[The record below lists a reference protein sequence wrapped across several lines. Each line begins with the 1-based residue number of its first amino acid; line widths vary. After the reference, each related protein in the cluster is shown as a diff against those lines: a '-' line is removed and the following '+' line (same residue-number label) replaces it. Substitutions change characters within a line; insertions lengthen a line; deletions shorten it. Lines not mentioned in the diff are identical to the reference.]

1 MTDKRKAKRRLS
13 DIDFS
18 KEGSHLA
25 LVHKVQ
31 GGAASGYTTLITKA
45 TDKYSEEFIQKAS
58 QIRVT
63 LSLPDFLETFFHI
76 WEDDA
81 EIIAAMFGYQDTEDD
96 ENEYDKES
104 FWCWY
109 RDKARDMGVVD
120 SWGYPTSEPT
130 DEDKKM
136 WIQDQLKGIE
146 ILKSATLAK
155 GSADFISGL
164 TEEQYLSLL
173 QDQEFIEKSF
183 VKKEMSNDNGGG
195 KPEQNEANIADTKE
209 NTMTQ
214 ETIEKAQYDAKEVE
228 LQKALEEIQ
237 KAKEEIEAFKAK
249 EKQAIE
255 KAREAEIKEA
265 VADEVEATKLFKAVK
280 DLEDEAFKDVVGV
293 VKALS
298 AKLDDSDMFHEKGSK
313 EEGVKV
319 AKSAVQ
325 SELDKLINKAK

>member
-1 MTDKRKAKRRLS
+1 MAEQRKATRRLT

-18 KEGSHLA
+18 KDGSHLA
-25 LVHKVQ
+25 LVHKDQ
-31 GGAASGYTTLITKA
+31 GGAANGYSTLIMKA
-45 TDKYSEEFIQKAS
+45 TDKYSPEFIQKAT
-58 QIRVT
+58 QVQVT
-63 LSLPDFLETFFHI
+63 LTFEEFLRKFFNM
-76 WEDDA
+76 WYDEA
-81 EIIAAMFGYQDTEDD
+81 EILATMLGMEDD
-96 ENEYDKES
+96 EEES
-104 FWCWY
+104 SY
-109 RDKARDMGVVD
+109 
-120 SWGYPTSEPT
+120 
-130 DEDKKM
+130 
-136 WIQDQLKGIE
+136 QDYVERQVSSFQ
-146 ILKSATLAK
+146 ILKSAYESENK
-155 GSADFISGL
+155 VDFLSNL
-164 TEEQYLSLL
+164 SEQDYLSVLET
-173 QDQEFIEKSF
+173 QEKIEKALAASPTIEPSEDKSKVQGVGKQPESKTVNKQNKQKA
-183 VKKEMSNDNGGG
+183 VKAVPKEDNNMSGA
-195 KPEQNEANIADTKE
+195 P
-209 NTMTQ
+209 

-237 KAKEEIEAFKAK
+237 KAKQEIEAFKAK

-325 SELDKLINKAK
+325 AELDKLINKAK

>member
-1 MTDKRKAKRRLS
+1 MTEQRKAKRKLT
-13 DIDFS
+13 DINFEN
-18 KEGSHLA
+18 EGSHLA
-25 LVHKVQ
+25 LVHKDQ
-31 GGAASGYTTLITKA
+31 GGAASGYSTLIMKA
-45 TDKYSEEFIQKAS
+45 TNKYSPEFIQKAT
-58 QIRVT
+58 QVQVT
-63 LSLPDFLETFFHI
+63 LTFEEFLRKFFNMWYEEAEI
-76 WEDDA
+76 LATMLGMEDDD
-81 EIIAAMFGYQDTEDD
+81 EENGYQDYVERQVA
-96 ENEYDKES
+96 S
-104 FWCWY
+104 F
-109 RDKARDMGVVD
+109 
-120 SWGYPTSEPT
+120 
-130 DEDKKM
+130 
-136 WIQDQLKGIE
+136 Q
-146 ILKSATLAK
+146 ILKSAYESDNK
-155 GSADFISGL
+155 VDFLSNL
-164 TEEQYLSLL
+164 SEQDYLSVLET
-173 QDQEFIEKSF
+173 QEKIEKALEASPTIEPSEDKSK
-183 VKKEMSNDNGGG
+183 VQGVGKQPESKTVNKQNKQKAGKAVPKEDNNMSGT
-195 KPEQNEANIADTKE
+195 P
-209 NTMTQ
+209 

-237 KAKEEIEAFKAK
+237 KAKQEIEAFKAK